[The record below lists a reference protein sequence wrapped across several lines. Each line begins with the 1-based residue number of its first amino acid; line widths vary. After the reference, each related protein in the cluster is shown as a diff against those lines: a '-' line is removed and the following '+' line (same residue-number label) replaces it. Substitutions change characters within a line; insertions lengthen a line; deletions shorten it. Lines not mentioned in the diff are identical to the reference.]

1 MFYEER
7 MKFCFH
13 ALFVVFLVGFSACAK
28 DVVTGK
34 STLNYYSLEGEPKL
48 GTEVLR
54 SQIQALRKEERGKE
68 EKVDSKKNQAELQ
81 RIRRIVKDLAKVSH
95 VPNFP
100 YEVHL
105 ADVPVVNAWCAPGGK
120 MMVYEGLWDKEKGLV
135 EKGNED
141 QLAAVLGHEMAH
153 ATARHVTESISRN
166 MTVLVAANVAYGAI
180 AQGSAEGADLFG
192 QVFSEGFNIFVPS
205 YSRKNEAEA
214 DKIGLFYMARAGYD
228 PRAAVALWEKAAKT
242 HKQPHSVYDSHPS
255 NGERAAA
262 LKKYL
267 PEALE
272 IYQKTKTRKEKS

>member
-1 MFYEER
+1 MNSRFYS
-7 MKFCFH
+7 
-13 ALFVVFLVGFSACAK
+13 LFVVLLLGFSACTK

-34 STLNYYSLEGEPKL
+34 STLNYYSLDGEPKL
-48 GTEVLR
+48 GAEVLQ
-54 SQIQALRKEERGKE
+54 SQIQALRKESRGKE
-68 EKVDSKKNQAELQ
+68 EKVDSKKNHEELL
-81 RIRRIVKDLAKVSH
+81 RIRRIMKDLAKVSH
-95 VPNFP
+95 VPKFP
-100 YEVHL
+100 YEAHL

-120 MMVYEGLWDKEKGLV
+120 IMVYEGLWDKEKGLV

-166 MTVLVAANVAYGAI
+166 MTVLVAANVAYSAI

-228 PRAAVALWEKAAKT
+228 PKAAVALWEKAAKKQ
-242 HKQPHSVYDSHPS
+242 KQPHSVYDSHPS
-255 NGERAAA
+255 SGERAAT

-272 IYQKTKTRKEKS
+272 IYQKTKMSKEKS